1 MSSLFTGKLLR
12 LAAPLPD
19 DADAFSRASQ
29 DGDYLRQV
37 DTAHALPRSPQA
49 AAESFLKYAS
59 GPDSVVFHLR
69 TLTEDKVIGFVS
81 IHSIEWNNQTGILSI
96 GIIEEAY
103 RGKGYG
109 SDAMQLILNY
119 AFNELNLY
127 RVGLDVIASNPRA
140 VRVYEKAGFRRE
152 GVMRSSVYRDDIRG
166 DRIIMG
172 ILRPEWENDKRIK
185 EDGQ

>member
-1 MSSLFTGKLLR
+1 MTSLFTGNLLR
-12 LAAPLPD
+12 LAAPLPE
-19 DADAFSRASQ
+19 DAEAFSRASQ
-29 DGDYLRQV
+29 DDDYLRQV

-49 AAESFLKYAS
+49 AAESFIKYAS

-96 GIIEEAY
+96 GIIDEAY

-109 SDAMQLILNY
+109 SDALKLILNY

-127 RVGLDVIASNPRA
+127 RVGLDVIASNSRA
-140 VRVYEKAGFRRE
+140 VRAYEKSGFRRE
-152 GVMRSSVYRDDIRG
+152 GAMRSSIYRDGVRN

-172 ILRPEWENDKRIK
+172 ILRPEWESGERIID
-185 EDGQ
+185 DGR